1 MNKGETCSGSA
12 LFRIHF
18 AERLSGKRILWRVS
32 ASVPLLAVFLFSWFG
47 WSPLPPCRFK
57 TLTGYSCPTCGMTRS
72 FQALAH
78 GEFLESFRYNPM
90 GPVFLFILLIV
101 FAKLSLEVTMG
112 RKVTIG
118 APQPLLRGSI
128 ALLFGLWLGFGMT
141 RLLLE
146 IAAKG

>member
-1 MNKGETCSGSA
+1 MNKGETHSGSA
-12 LFRIHF
+12 LFHIYS

-32 ASVPLLAVFLFSWFG
+32 ASVPLLGIFLFSWIG

-57 TLTGYSCPTCGMTRS
+57 TFTGYSCPTCGMTRS

-78 GEFLESFRYNPM
+78 GEIFDSFRFNPM
-90 GPVFLFILLIV
+90 GPVFLFLLLMV
-101 FAKLSLEVTMG
+101 FAKLALEVATG
-112 RKVTIG
+112 RKVAIN
-118 APQPLLRGSI
+118 AAKPLVRGSL
-128 ALLFGLWLGFGMT
+128 ALFFGLWLGFGMT